1 MYNLKL
7 NFQNGHLTEPGKV
20 SLNIQLTSIITTEIR
35 SHLRKKWETPDFS
48 RNSICISFYH
58 RYRYYIS
65 QVTR

>member
-7 NFQNGHLTEPGKV
+7 NFQIGHLTEPGKV
-20 SLNIQLTSIITTEIR
+20 NLNIQLTSIITTEIR
-35 SHLRKKWETPDFS
+35 SYLRKNTPDFS